1 MIYTLVNKFKYFVI
15 RSVIPVIFFHS
26 DSFPKNY
33 TEKEVADAIANTLKR
48 TPDRK
53 DGGGRKK
60 EVIVEDLNQWDQD
73 NADEED
79 ELEEEEELL
88 GRESDSSID
97 SSGSNT

>member
-1 MIYTLVNKFKYFVI
+1 M
-15 RSVIPVIFFHS
+15 
-26 DSFPKNY
+26 
-33 TEKEVADAIANTLKR
+33 
-48 TPDRK
+48 

-60 EVIVEDLNQWDQD
+60 EVIVEDLNQSDQD

-97 SSGSNT
+97 SSDSNT